1 MFKWSLELEKELY
14 LGSENI
20 QSKAIETTNNSL
32 LNIQSKVIQSPHGR
46 KQKSWSSG
54 TKHMNVDRSPF
65 PYPNFHL

>member
-46 KQKSWSSG
+46 
-54 TKHMNVDRSPF
+54 
-65 PYPNFHL
+65 